1 MAKKIKKRHS
11 KQIKKS
17 VASPFTIYWNK
28 KNYQFLILGI
38 IVIIVGFYVMSMGE
52 WDSFTSL
59 VVSPILLV
67 VGYVLIFPL
76 SIFYRKKDGKEIT
89 EDKNVVTGKS

>member
-1 MAKKIKKRHS
+1 MAKKIKKRQS

-17 VASPFTIYWNK
+17 GASPFTIYWNK

-89 EDKNVVTGKS
+89 EDSNVVTGKS